1 MIKVDKNSQ
10 EVTAHIEKLDPS
22 IASLVNDMRLFIL
35 SIDASISEEVKWN
48 SPSFYY
54 NGEMKPFNPKEYKR
68 DILVMNLNR
77 GKILFVFPTGA
88 VIDDPTSILEGKY
101 ADGRRLIGI
110 KDSSDFLSKK
120 SALKDVILN
129 WLSKVEK

>member
-1 MIKVDKNSQ
+1 MSKPTSSEQ
-10 EVTAHIEKLDPS
+10 VTALIVKLDPA
-22 IASLVNDMRLFIL
+22 IASLVNEMRIFIL
-35 SIDASISEEVKWN
+35 SIDNSISEEVKWN

-88 VIDDPTSILEGKY
+88 VIDEPANILEGKY
-101 ADGRRLIGI
+101 TDGRRLMTI
-110 KDSSDFLSKK
+110 KDKSDFLLKK
-120 SALKDVILN
+120 PALNAVVLN
-129 WLSKVEK
+129 WLNKVEK